1 MMSRRPNWTRST
13 QKSLIIVALLLLG
26 EFAIGTLIA
35 VQRNLPAEL
44 GGKTGKTAAE
54 EFFTNGTAI
63 SPPVVFC
70 LVFALFILFVALPKP
85 RWLGTLGVIG
95 LLLLGVVG
103 IITGLGEP
111 IVSRIFNPATFDFPL
126 ALFETTG
133 FLSICLLIACAGVE
147 LAHRVQRRTQRRKQ
161 IVDQAS
167 VKRFPQ

>member
-1 MMSRRPNWTRST
+1 MMSSRPKRTLNAQRC
-13 QKSLIIVALLLLG
+13 LIIVSLFLLV
-26 EFAIGTLIA
+26 EFVIGTLIA

-54 EFFTNGTAI
+54 EFLTNGTAI

-70 LVFALFILFVALPKP
+70 LVIALFILFVALPKP

-103 IITGLGEP
+103 MITGFGEP
-111 IVSRIFNPATFDFPL
+111 IVSRIYNPATFDFPL
-126 ALFETTG
+126 ALLETAG
-133 FLSICLLIACAGVE
+133 FLLTILMIALAGVE
-147 LAHRVQRRTQRRKQ
+147 LVHRIQRRTQRHKET
-161 IVDQAS
+161 IDQAS